1 MSNQT
6 TLYTLPAHRH
16 VRAMHA
22 ACRSRIAP
30 EKHATPA
37 PHTYKRMPTTDKLGK
52 YELRRELG
60 KGAMGIVYEGFDPFI
75 QRTVAVKTIQK
86 SLVDASEMEEAF
98 ARFRREA
105 QAAGRLSHP
114 KIISIYDYGE
124 EGDLA
129 YIAMEYV
136 DGDELKDHLEAGETL
151 PVADSLHI
159 MLQVLDALEY
169 SHQRGVI
176 HRDIKPAN
184 IMITADGS
192 IKIADFGIAKM
203 DSSHLTQAGMVL
215 GTPTYMSPEQFMG
228 KDVDG
233 RSDLYSAG
241 VMLYQMLTGE
251 RPFTGSPITIM
262 NKVMHQ
268 LPTPPSHFNPKVSP
282 ELDLVVMQSLA
293 KTPEE
298 RFQNAGEFMR
308 ALKRTITRNAPSSA
322 LSDTTLVTPAASL
335 ATEETVPT
343 DFAARQR
350 DIKLWREISDST
362 QRAGFEQYLKEFPK
376 GEFIDLAKRRLAN
389 IDKLEQEAARE
400 KEQKRLALL
409 AAAERKKQ
417 LQLAQQKAEAA
428 QLAKMEAAA
437 RARAAAE
444 ARQKEEQA
452 RKALLAL
459 DLAKIKDIGKIE
471 RQTAAENQAKL
482 AAAQALR
489 QKQLADLTTD
499 RAKGFA
505 EIMSRRTAEAQA
517 KEELGTESPRRLR
530 RRPPRDD
537 DK

>member
-1 MSNQT
+1 
-6 TLYTLPAHRH
+6 
-16 VRAMHA
+16 
-22 ACRSRIAP
+22 
-30 EKHATPA
+30 
-37 PHTYKRMPTTDKLGK
+37 MPTTDKLGK

-86 SLVDASEMEEAF
+86 SLVDASEMDEAF

-136 DGDELKDHLEAGETL
+136 DGSELKDHLEAGETL
-151 PVADSLHI
+151 PIADSLRI

-184 IMITADGS
+184 IMITANGS

-282 ELDLVVMQSLA
+282 ELDLAVMQSLA

-308 ALKRTITRNAPSSA
+308 ALKRAIAHNTPSPPI
-322 LSDTTLVTPAASL
+322 SDTTLAASKDSL
-335 ATEETVPT
+335 TAEDTGAN
-343 DFAARQR
+343 DFALGQR

-362 QRAGFEQYLKEFPK
+362 QRANFEKYLKEFPK

-389 IDKLEQEAARE
+389 IDKLEKEAEQE
-400 KEQKRLALL
+400 KEKKRLALL
-409 AAAERKKQ
+409 ATAERKKQ
-417 LQLAQQKAEAA
+417 MQLAQQKAEAA
-428 QLAKMEAAA
+428 QLAKLEVAA
-437 RARAAAE
+437 RAKAAAE
-444 ARQKEEQA
+444 ARQKEELA
-452 RKALLAL
+452 RKAKLAQHL
-459 DLAKIKDIGKIE
+459 SKIKDAGRTE
-471 RQTAAENQAKL
+471 RMAAAENQAKL
-482 AAAQALR
+482 AAAQEIR
-489 QKQLADLTTD
+489 KQQLADLTSE

-505 EIMSRRTAEAQA
+505 EVMARRTAEAQA
-517 KEELGTESPRRLR
+517 KEELGKVSRRKLR
-530 RRPPRDD
+530 RRSTSSD

>member
-1 MSNQT
+1 MT
-6 TLYTLPAHRH
+6 
-16 VRAMHA
+16 
-22 ACRSRIAP
+22 
-30 EKHATPA
+30 
-37 PHTYKRMPTTDKLGK
+37 TTDKLGK

-86 SLVDASEMEEAF
+86 SLVEPSEMEEAF

-129 YIAMEYV
+129 YIAMEFV
-136 DGDELKDHLEAGETL
+136 DGSELKDLLEAGETL
-151 PVADSLHI
+151 PIADSMRI

-169 SHQRGVI
+169 SHQRGVV

-184 IMITADGS
+184 IMVTADGN

-233 RSDLYSAG
+233 RSDLYSSG

-268 LPTPPSHFNPKVSP
+268 LPTPPSHFNSKVSP
-282 ELDLVVMQSLA
+282 DLDLVVMQSLA

-298 RFQNAGEFMR
+298 RFQSAAEFMR
-308 ALKRTITRNAPSSA
+308 ALKRTINKTSVSPAI
-322 LSDTTLVTPAASL
+322 SDTTLVTSSENL
-335 ATEETVPT
+335 VTEETGGG
-343 DFAARQR
+343 DFASRQR

-362 QRAGFEQYLKEFPK
+362 QRTSFDQYLKEFPK
-376 GEFIDLAKRRLAN
+376 GEFADLAKRRLAN
-389 IDKLEQEAARE
+389 IEKLEKEAAQE
-400 KEQKRLALL
+400 KEKKRLALL
-409 AAAERKKQ
+409 AAAEQKKQ
-417 LQLAQQKAEAA
+417 MQLAQQKAEAA

-437 RARAAAE
+437 RAKAAAE
-444 ARQKEEQA
+444 ARLKEDLA
-452 RKALLAL
+452 RKAKLAQHL
-459 DLAKIKDIGKIE
+459 SKIKDAGKTE
-471 RQTAAENQAKL
+471 RMAAAENQAQL
-482 AAAQALR
+482 AAAQEIR
-489 QKQLADLTTD
+489 KKQLADLTAE

-505 EIMSRRTAEAQA
+505 DVMARRTAEAQA
-517 KEELGTESPRRLR
+517 KEDLGKVSRRKLR
-530 RRPPRDD
+530 RRSTSSDD
-537 DK
+537 N

>member
-1 MSNQT
+1 
-6 TLYTLPAHRH
+6 
-16 VRAMHA
+16 
-22 ACRSRIAP
+22 
-30 EKHATPA
+30 
-37 PHTYKRMPTTDKLGK
+37 MPTTDKLGK

-86 SLVDASEMEEAF
+86 SLVEPAEMEEAF

-151 PVADSLHI
+151 PIADSLRI

-169 SHQRGVI
+169 SHQRGVV

-184 IMITADGS
+184 IMITADSS

-268 LPTPPSHFNPKVSP
+268 LPTPPSHLNAKVSP
-282 ELDLVVMQSLA
+282 ELDLVVMKSLS
-293 KTPEE
+293 KTPEA
-298 RFQNAGEFMR
+298 RFQNAAEFMR
-308 ALKRTITRNAPSSA
+308 ALKRTIPRNTPLPAH
-322 LSDTTLVTPAASL
+322 SDTTLVTTTDSLSAA
-335 ATEETVPT
+335 ETAVD

-362 QRAGFEQYLKEFPK
+362 QRANFEQYLKEFPK
-376 GEFIDLAKRRLAN
+376 GEFIGLAKRRLAN
-389 IDKLEQEAARE
+389 IDKLEKETAQEQE
-400 KEQKRLALL
+400 KKRLALL
-409 AAAERKKQ
+409 AAAERRKQ
-417 LQLAQQKAEAA
+417 QQLAQQKAEAA
-428 QLAKMEAAA
+428 QLAKLEAAT

-444 ARQKEEQA
+444 AGQKEEQA
-452 RKALLAL
+452 RKAKLAQHL
-459 DLAKIKDIGKIE
+459 SKIKDIGRTE
-471 RQTAAENQAKL
+471 RMVAAENQSRL
-482 AAAQALR
+482 AAAQELR
-489 QKQLADLTTD
+489 KKQLADLAAE

-505 EIMSRRTAEAQA
+505 EVMARRTAEAQA
-517 KEELGTESPRRLR
+517 KEELGKESRRRLR
-530 RRPPRDD
+530 RRPVTGEE
-537 DK
+537 

>member
-1 MSNQT
+1 MT
-6 TLYTLPAHRH
+6 
-16 VRAMHA
+16 
-22 ACRSRIAP
+22 
-30 EKHATPA
+30 
-37 PHTYKRMPTTDKLGK
+37 TTDKLGK

-151 PVADSLHI
+151 PIADSVRI

-184 IMITADGS
+184 IMITANGS
-192 IKIADFGIAKM
+192 VKIADFGIAKM

-308 ALKRTITRNAPSSA
+308 ALKHTITRNTPSPA
-322 LSDTTLVTPAASL
+322 ISDMTLLTSTESLTAAETP
-335 ATEETVPT
+335 VD

-362 QRAGFEQYLKEFPK
+362 QRAGFERYLKEFPK
-376 GEFIDLAKRRLAN
+376 GEFVDLAKRRLAN

-400 KEQKRLALL
+400 QEKKRLALL

-437 RARAAAE
+437 RAKASAE
-444 ARQKEEQA
+444 ARQKEDQA
-452 RKALLAL
+452 RKALLAKH
-459 DLAKIKDIGKIE
+459 LAKIKDIGKIE
-471 RQTAAENQAKL
+471 RQAAAENQAKL
-482 AAAQALR
+482 AAVQATR
-489 QKQLADLTTD
+489 QKQLADLADD

-517 KEELGTESPRRLR
+517 KEDLGSESPRRLR
-530 RRPPRDD
+530 RRSPRK

>member
-1 MSNQT
+1 MQPDVVESH
-6 TLYTLPAHRH
+6 LKSPVSPALH
-16 VRAMHA
+16 
-22 ACRSRIAP
+22 IF
-30 EKHATPA
+30 
-37 PHTYKRMPTTDKLGK
+37 KRMPTTTKLGK

-86 SLVDASEMEEAF
+86 SLVEPSEMEEAF

-136 DGDELKDHLEAGETL
+136 DGKELKDLLESSEPL
-151 PVADSLHI
+151 PVADCLRI

-184 IMITADGS
+184 IMITANGS

-228 KDVDG
+228 KEVDG

-241 VMLYQMLTGE
+241 VTLYQMLTGE

-268 LPTPPSHFNPKVSP
+268 LPTPPSHFNPKISP

-293 KTPEE
+293 KSPEE

-308 ALKRTITRNAPSSA
+308 ALKRTIAHN
-322 LSDTTLVTPAASL
+322 AASPAISDMTLLSATGPL
-335 ATEETVPT
+335 ATEVPAQD

-350 DIKLWREISDST
+350 DIQMWREISDSS
-362 QRAGFEQYLKEFPK
+362 QRSSFEQYLQAFPK
-376 GEFIDLAKRRLAN
+376 GEFADLAKRRLASF
-389 IDKLEQEAARE
+389 DKLEQEALQAQER
-400 KEQKRLALL
+400 KRQDLL
-409 AAAERKKQ
+409 AAAKQQERMRKAQ
-417 LQLAQQKAEAA
+417 LDAEAA
-428 QLAKMEAAA
+428 QLARMEAAA
-437 RARAAAE
+437 RARAATE

-452 RKALLAL
+452 RKAALAQHL
-459 DLAKIKDIGKIE
+459 SRIKDAGKAE
-471 RQTAAENQAKL
+471 RMAAAQNQAKL
-482 AAAQALR
+482 AAEQALR
-489 QKQLADLTTD
+489 KQQLADLTNE

-505 EIMSRRTAEAQA
+505 EVMARRTAEAQA
-517 KEELGTESPRRLR
+517 KEELGKETRRKLR
-530 RRPPRDD
+530 RRTTGSD

>member
-1 MSNQT
+1 
-6 TLYTLPAHRH
+6 
-16 VRAMHA
+16 
-22 ACRSRIAP
+22 
-30 EKHATPA
+30 
-37 PHTYKRMPTTDKLGK
+37 MPTTDKLGK

-86 SLVDASEMEEAF
+86 SLVEPSEMEEAF

-136 DGDELKDHLEAGETL
+136 DGSELKDLLDAGDIL
-151 PVADSLHI
+151 PIADSLRI

-184 IMITADGS
+184 IMIAANGS

-228 KDVDG
+228 KEVDG

-241 VMLYQMLTGE
+241 VTLYQMLTGE

-268 LPTPPSHFNPKVSP
+268 LPTPPSHFNPKISP
-282 ELDLVVMQSLA
+282 ALDLVVMKSLA

-298 RFQNAGEFMR
+298 RFQNAAEFMR
-308 ALKRTITRNAPSSA
+308 ALKRTIPQDAPTPA
-322 LSDTTLVTPAASL
+322 LSDTTLVISTDNLAAMGTP
-335 ATEETVPT
+335 VD
-343 DFAARQR
+343 DFAVRQR

-362 QRAGFEQYLKEFPK
+362 QRSDFERYLQEFPK
-376 GEFIDLAKRRLAN
+376 GEFLDLAKRRLAN
-389 IDKLEQEAARE
+389 LDKLEQEALQ
-400 KEQKRLALL
+400 EQERKRQALL
-409 AAAERKKQ
+409 AAAERQQQ
-417 LQLAQQKAEAA
+417 LHKAQLAAEAA
-428 QLAKMEAAA
+428 QMAKLEAAA
-437 RARAAAE
+437 RARVAAE
-444 ARQKEEQA
+444 ARQKEELA
-452 RKALLAL
+452 RKAKLAQH
-459 DLAKIKDIGKIE
+459 LARIKDAGKNE
-471 RQTAAENQAKL
+471 RMAAAEAQAKL
-482 AAAQALR
+482 AATQAVR
-489 QKQLADLTTD
+489 QQQLADLQNK
-499 RAKGFA
+499 RAQEFA
-505 EIMSRRTAEAQA
+505 DVMAKRTAEAQA
-517 KEELGTESPRRLR
+517 KEALGKPTRRKLRQRNKQSDES
-530 RRPPRDD
+530 
-537 DK
+537 